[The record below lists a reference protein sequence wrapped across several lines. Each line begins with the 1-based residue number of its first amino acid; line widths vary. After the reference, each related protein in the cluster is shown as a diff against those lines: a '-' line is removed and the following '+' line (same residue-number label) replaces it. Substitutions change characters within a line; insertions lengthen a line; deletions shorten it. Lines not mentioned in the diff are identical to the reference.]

1 MLKNISYK
9 EALELIFQSGETL
22 GVEKVFLCDA
32 LNRIIAEDIVS
43 DYDIPFFDNSAM
55 DGFALR
61 AADTLSATIDNP
73 VKLKIIDE
81 VPAGDIT
88 PKNLGSF
95 EAIRIMTGGIIPF
108 GADSVI
114 RKESIKEESGYVYIY
129 KPINFSLD
137 VRKAGEDVKKGDTV
151 IKIGS
156 KITPASMGMLSS
168 LGRAFIKV
176 YRKPTVSVIITG
188 NEILDIDDT
197 FVEGKVRNSNGFT
210 LLGLFKQQ
218 QISVRLSGITKDSKE
233 ALIEAITDNS
243 DADIIVSTGGVS
255 MGEYDFVKDVVSELG
270 YTPIFWGVRVKP
282 GKPLF
287 LAKKGRKLYIGV
299 PGNPVS
305 TMTTYYLFIYPLI
318 QKIQNSVS
326 KDFFELEALLTE
338 DIERKDLRTE
348 FIRGVLKKGKEGFTV
363 TTTGMQGSGILSSM
377 LKGNCFIIVEEGVQ
391 DIKKGSLVPV
401 MVFDSL

>member
-95 EAIRIMTGGIIPF
+95 EAMRIMTGGIIPF

-129 KPINFSLD
+129 NPINFSLD